1 MDGKL
6 FNQLLLLLFYFP
18 IEKNLITFNAK
29 TPFFH
34 PLYEAHELCLFS
46 GKMFFF
52 CRLLTHQN
60 RKLRAILLQKK
71 NASELM
77 SEQRRAK
84 VRTYFQENRHTHT
97 KSGPRAALHWNREGR
112 FLCSDPMGAFEA
124 ALHSLP
130 DFPSKVGVL
139 SCLDCMIKQEL

>member
-71 NASELM
+71 NASELK

-84 VRTYFQENRHTHT
+84 VRTYFQENTHTHT
-97 KSGPRAALHWNREGR
+97 QKKVVPEQHCTEIEREGS
-112 FLCSDPMGAFEA
+112 C
-124 ALHSLP
+124 ALIPWVLLKLLFIHYQISLP
-130 DFPSKVGVL
+130 KWV
-139 SCLDCMIKQEL
+139 SCLALIA